1 MNVILLSGGS
11 GKRLWPLSNDNRSKQ
26 FIKILKRDDGTVES
40 MVQRMY
46 RGIVSA
52 DSEADVTVAT
62 SRAQVAALHS
72 QIGEN
77 ISLSVEPCRK
87 DTFPAIVLASVFLHE
102 IKHVAEDRFL
112 MVCPVDPYVEDDYF
126 EALKNLEKL
135 AVSEESADICVIGAK
150 PTYPAE
156 KYGYILP
163 VEKKDGRFYGVCHEK
178 PSEEKAKEYIAQG
191 ALWNAGV
198 FVFRMGYILKKAHE
212 KIDFTDY
219 EDLYE
224 KYDTLN
230 AISFDREILEAEE
243 KVSVLEFD
251 GAWKDL
257 GTWNTLTEAMDD
269 SATGKTVVDSSCENV
284 NVVNELDVPVVC
296 MGLKNVVVAA
306 SAEGVFVSDKEASS
320 HNKPV
325 VDKIE
330 QQVMFADKSWGSF
343 RVLDVGPGSMTNKIT
358 VLAGKAMNYHSHA
371 HRDEIWN
378 IVSGRGTVIVDGMK
392 QPVSTGDVVTMA
404 AGCRHTVVAE
414 TELCLIEVQIGEAIS
429 VHDKTKYKLDI

>member
-1 MNVILLSGGS
+1 MKVILLSGGS

-26 FIKILKRDDGTVES
+26 FIKILKREDGTVES

-52 DSEADVTVAT
+52 DKDADVTVAT

-77 ISLSVEPCRK
+77 ITLSVEPCRK
-87 DTFPAIVLASVFLHE
+87 DTFPAIVLAAVFLHE
-102 IKHVAEDRFL
+102 IKHVDEDQLL
-112 MVCPVDPYVEDDYF
+112 MVCPVDPYVEADYF
-126 EALKNLEKL
+126 VALKNLEKL
-135 AVSEESADICVIGAK
+135 ALSENDADICVIGAK

-163 VEKKDGRFYGVCHEK
+163 KEKKEDRFYGICYEK

-191 ALWNAGV
+191 VLWNAGV
-198 FVFRMGYILKKAHE
+198 FVFKMSYILKKAHE

-224 KYDTLN
+224 KYESLN
-230 AISFDREILEAEE
+230 AISFDKEILESEE
-243 KVSVLEFD
+243 KVCVLEFS
-251 GAWKDL
+251 GPWKDL

-269 SATGKTVVDSSCENV
+269 SATGKAVVDSSCENV
-284 NVVNELDVPVVC
+284 NVLNELDVPVVC

-320 HNKPV
+320 YNKPV
-325 VDKIE
+325 VDKID

-358 VLAGKAMNYHSHA
+358 VLAGRSMNYHSHA
-371 HRDEIWN
+371 HRDEIWS

-404 AGCRHTVVAE
+404 AGCRHTVMAE
-414 TELCLIEVQIGEAIS
+414 TELCLIEVQIGDAIS

>member
-26 FIKILKRDDGTVES
+26 FIKILKREDGTVES

-52 DSEADVTVAT
+52 DKAADVTVAT

-77 ISLSVEPCRK
+77 ITLSVEPCRK
-87 DTFPAIVLASVFLHE
+87 DTFPAIVLASVFLNE
-102 IKHVAEDRFL
+102 IRHVDEDQLL

-126 EALKNLEKL
+126 DALKNLEKL
-135 AVSEESADICVIGAK
+135 ALSEKDADICVMGAK
-150 PTYPAE
+150 PAYPAE

-163 VEKKDGRFYGVCHEK
+163 KEKKEGRIYGICREK
-178 PSEEKAKEYIAQG
+178 PSEDKAKEYIGQG
-191 ALWNAGV
+191 AWWNAGV

-224 KYDTLN
+224 KYETLD
-230 AISFDREILEAEE
+230 AVSFDKEILEAEE
-243 KVSVLEFD
+243 KVCVLEFG

-257 GTWNTLTEAMDD
+257 GTWNTLTEAMDET
-269 SATGKTVVDSSCENV
+269 ATGKAVVDGSCENV
-284 NVVNELDVPVVC
+284 NVLNELDVPVVC

-325 VDKIE
+325 VDKID

-358 VLAGKAMNYHSHA
+358 VFAGRAMNYHSHE
-371 HRDEIWN
+371 HRDEVWN

-414 TELCLIEVQIGEAIS
+414 TELCLIEVQIGDAIS

>member
-26 FIKILKRDDGTVES
+26 FIKILKREDGTVES

-52 DSEADVTVAT
+52 DKDADVTVAT

-77 ISLSVEPCRK
+77 ITLSVEPCRR
-87 DTFPAIVLASVFLHE
+87 DTFPAIVLAAVFLHE
-102 IKHVAEDRFL
+102 IKHVDEDQLL

-135 AVSEESADICVIGAK
+135 ALSENDADICVIGAK

-163 VEKKDGRFYGVCHEK
+163 KEKNADRFYGVCYEK

-198 FVFRMGYILKKAHE
+198 FVFKMSYILRRAHE
-212 KIDFTDY
+212 KIEFTDY

-224 KYDTLN
+224 KYESLN
-230 AISFDREILEAEE
+230 AISFDKEILETEE
-243 KVSVLEFD
+243 KVCVLEFS
-251 GAWKDL
+251 GPWKDL

-269 SATGKTVVDSSCENV
+269 SATGKAVVDSSCENV
-284 NVVNELDVPVVC
+284 NVLNELDVPVVC

-325 VDKIE
+325 VDKID

-358 VLAGKAMNYHSHA
+358 VLAGRSMNYHSHA
-371 HRDEIWN
+371 HRDEIWS

-414 TELCLIEVQIGEAIS
+414 TELCLIEVQIGDAIS

>member
-163 VEKKDGRFYGVCHEK
+163 VEKKDGRFYGVCYEK

-343 RVLDVGPGSMTNKIT
+343 RVLDVGPDSMTNKIT